1 MTVLIHRHFL
11 VLYNCGWREMQ
22 LFQIGAN
29 VAYQKKAME
38 KEKKNKK
45 NLAVAF
51 TGSAIPVA
59 KRRKSSAVAYG
70 KATVHLQKNENSSRS
85 SRIVQYRADS
95 PRQ

>member
-29 VAYQKKAME
+29 VAYQKKKKKRAME

-45 NLAVAF
+45 KKISLLPSPAQL
-51 TGSAIPVA
+51 SPLP
-59 KRRKSSAVAYG
+59 KEG
-70 KATVHLQKNENSSRS
+70 KA
-85 SRIVQYRADS
+85 
-95 PRQ
+95 RQ

>member
-38 KEKKNKK
+38 KEKKKNKK
-45 NLAVAF
+45 KSRCCLHRLSYPRCQKKEKLGSSLWKGHCALAE
-51 TGSAIPVA
+51 I
-59 KRRKSSAVAYG
+59 RK
-70 KATVHLQKNENSSRS
+70 
-85 SRIVQYRADS
+85 
-95 PRQ
+95 